1 MKTNRIIRLLLP
13 CALGILLAAC
23 VQEDIGSDTGTL
35 PEGMYAVE
43 IFAVQEA
50 ENGGI
55 QTRVTDPP
63 GNNRSQWSDGDK
75 IFVKMYAEDD
85 PNTVIATGEYSYDES
100 TKKFIAVEKKGL
112 YWPEP
117 NKTYNFTGWYYPNNL
132 DNADGKKEYDLKN
145 STYIM
150 YGEGNGQYGNPL
162 TMIFSHKL
170 AKVRVKLQN
179 SSTTGELSVSVWG
192 HKKFKV
198 NGSEL
203 SGSSWGLISMK
214 KMDDGSFEANV
225 VPETYESMEFEIHQK
240 NGDETTV
247 ATAKQSTESKLNAG
261 IIYPYTIDIRGNTEW
276 VKEHDLKN
284 KLEADITEDIILY
297 YTYVPSAYA
306 QSASPNTIKVAN
318 GVGVTITIRDL
329 KIGYKSANPSIW
341 DMDVPVNGPIMTIGE
356 GAKVTLKVKGEE
368 NLFYPTEG
376 GAGIEM
382 KNGSSLTIVGDGRE
396 NSKLSIIT
404 QAGTETKGCP
414 CIGSAYTESGSVEL
428 EGITIQDVTLD
439 LTQGGKYGYY
449 SSAAIG
455 LAHSHEQSRNQ
466 SCKSIKIENSDVK
479 IVNRGDGACIGTGVL
494 ESAGKTRSFSYNIDQ
509 ISITNSLID
518 AEAQHGAC
526 IGFGRRATEAKID
539 GTIGKI
545 FIDNNTTLKL
555 RAQGS
560 LAGFKDGYT
569 VGCGKISE
577 TASSEPTITNGIFF
591 GEQRMDIGTDSGRGW
606 NPPQP

>member
-35 PEGMYAVE
+35 PEGMYPVE

-203 SGSSWGLISMK
+203 SGSSWGLIPMK

-247 ATAKQSTESKLNAG
+247 ATAKLSTESKLDAG
-261 IIYPYTIDIRGNTEW
+261 IIYPYTIDIQQNTTW
-276 VKEHDLKN
+276 VKEHNLRN
-284 KLEADITEDIILY
+284 KLEADIAEDIVLY
-297 YTYVPSAYA
+297 YTYVSGSSDPSASQY
-306 QSASPNTIKVAN
+306 TIKVADRAE
-318 GVGVTITIRDL
+318 VTITIRDL
-329 KIGYKSANPSIW
+329 RIGYKSAKPGLFDPN
-341 DMDVPVNGPIMTIGE
+341 VLVNGPIMTIGE

-368 NLFYPTEG
+368 NLFYPTEI

-382 KNGSSLTIVGDGRE
+382 KNGSSLTIIGDGK
-396 NSKLSIIT
+396 NSKLKIVTEKGTDT
-404 QAGTETKGCP
+404 QGLP
-414 CIGSAYTESGSVEL
+414 CIGSAYSGQSLEL
-428 EGITIQDVTLD
+428 GQIIIKDVTLD
-439 LTQGGKYGYY
+439 LTQGGTF
-449 SSAAIG
+449 SSCSSPAIG
-455 LAHSHEQSRNQ
+455 LTHTKEGDAMQ
-466 SCKSIKIENSDVK
+466 SCRLIKIENSEVK
-479 IVNRGDGACIGTGVL
+479 ITNNGDGACIGTGGL
-494 ESAGKTRSFSYNIDQ
+494 NSNLGGRSNLGYKIDE
-509 ISITNSLID
+509 ITIVNSTID
-518 AEAQHGAC
+518 ATANGYGAC
-526 IGFGRRATEAKID
+526 IGFGVKTKPLI
-539 GTIGKI
+539 TGKI
-545 FIDNNTTLKL
+545 ENIIIDNSSNLN
-555 RAQGS
+555 
-560 LAGFKDGYT
+560 FKKPDDSYAFW
-569 VGCGKISE
+569 VGCGHLNTTE
-577 TASSEPTITNGIFF
+577 NQP
-591 GEQRMDIGTDSGRGW
+591 QIGSLTVKGNTLEDVTGSGW
-606 NPPQP
+606 NPE